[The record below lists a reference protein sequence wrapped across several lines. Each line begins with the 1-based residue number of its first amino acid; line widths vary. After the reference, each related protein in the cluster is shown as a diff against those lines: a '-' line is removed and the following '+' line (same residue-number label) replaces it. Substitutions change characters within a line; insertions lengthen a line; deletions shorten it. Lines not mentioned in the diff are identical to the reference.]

1 MEEKKVQKGKYSKL
15 RTRRG
20 NVQVGRLKG
29 KSHLAIARDLQ
40 GLVNLNK
47 NNPRAR
53 KKFKSALKK
62 DLKIKQNQV
71 TT

>member
-1 MEEKKVQKGKYSKL
+1 MATEKAETGKYSTV

-29 KSHLAIARDLQ
+29 KSHLKIARDLQ

-47 NNPRAR
+47 NNRQAR

-62 DLKIKQNQV
+62 DLVIRENQI
-71 TT
+71 TQ

>member
-1 MEEKKVQKGKYSKL
+1 MAKIKVETGRYSRA

-29 KSHLAIARDLQ
+29 KSHLKIARELQ

-47 NNPRAR
+47 NNRQAR

-62 DLKIKQNQV
+62 DLVIRENQV
-71 TT
+71 MQ

>member
-1 MEEKKVQKGKYSKL
+1 MENQTAETGKYSKL

-29 KSHLAIARDLQ
+29 KSHLKIARELQ

-47 NNPRAR
+47 NNRPAKRR
-53 KKFKSALKK
+53 FKSALKK
-62 DLKIKQNQV
+62 DLKIRENQIEN
-71 TT
+71 